1 MIQLWHYTFTC
12 HGIIVFKSYP
22 RAMNCLKELSKKTA
36 IKLRV
41 STTAGINTTALVI
54 IVNRNNNSTMYTYT
68 LEHTCTVYKYI
79 VFTFSCLKTQI
90 QKDTINTCTYMHM
103 FCTYLYVNTYVYML
117 YIQTHT
123 HIHLQPIK
131 HMEPESCGYKPYTG
145 PLYHWEYLTNKPL
158 P

>member
-1 MIQLWHYTFTC
+1 M
-12 HGIIVFKSYP
+12 FKSYP
-22 RAMNCLKELSKKTA
+22 RAMNCLKELSKKTV

-54 IVNRNNNSTMYTYT
+54 IVNRNNNSTMYSYT

-90 QKDTINTCTYMHM
+90 QRDTINTCTYMHM

-123 HIHLQPIK
+123 HT
-131 HMEPESCGYKPYTG
+131 YTYNQSSTWSLNPVVINHIPDHYTTG
-145 PLYHWEYLTNKPL
+145 NISLINHCPNQSL
-158 P
+158 